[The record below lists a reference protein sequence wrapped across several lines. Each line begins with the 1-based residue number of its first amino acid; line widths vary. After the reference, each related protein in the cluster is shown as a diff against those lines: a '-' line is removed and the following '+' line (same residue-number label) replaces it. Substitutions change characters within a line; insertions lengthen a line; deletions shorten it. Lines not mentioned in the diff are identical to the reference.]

1 MIKLLR
7 IKLKVPKMAK
17 IDFTIE
23 NGINNT
29 NHICEYNNIK
39 KQIYYCK
46 INTPL
51 KYDFYKYLHFLTYY
65 GIIKA

>member
-1 MIKLLR
+1 
-7 IKLKVPKMAK
+7 MAK

-29 NHICEYNNIK
+29 NHICKYDNIK
-39 KQIYYCK
+39 DQIYYCK

-51 KYDFYKYLHFLTYY
+51 KCNFYKYLHFLTYY
-65 GIIKA
+65 GIIKI